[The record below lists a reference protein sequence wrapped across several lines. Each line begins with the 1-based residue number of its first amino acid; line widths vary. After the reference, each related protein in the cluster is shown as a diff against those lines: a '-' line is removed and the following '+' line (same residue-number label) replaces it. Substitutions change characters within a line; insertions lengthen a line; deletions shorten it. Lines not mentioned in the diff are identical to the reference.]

1 MKGLIGKKIG
11 MTQVYDEK
19 GSLTPVT
26 VLQAGPCV
34 VLNVKT
40 KEKDGYSALQ
50 LGFGSGKAKN
60 ESKAVLGTC
69 KKAGCDAKPPRKIG
83 EIRLEADPEAQVGAE
98 LKSDLFA
105 ANEYVDVS
113 GITKGKGY
121 QGVVRRHNFAGGRA
135 SHGGGWH
142 RRTGSIG
149 QKEMPGNVIKGK
161 RMPGQMGN
169 DRRTIQNLR
178 IVKVS
183 QEDSL
188 VFVKGAVPGP
198 NGGIVFIK
206 SAKKKNS

>member
-34 VLNVKT
+34 VLDVKT
-40 KEKDGYSALQ
+40 KERDGYSALQ

-69 KKAGCDAKPPRKIG
+69 KKAGREANPPRKIG
-83 EIRLEADPEAQVGAE
+83 EIRFESDSDAQIGSE
-98 LKSDLFA
+98 LKSDLFVTD
-105 ANEYVDVS
+105 EYVDVT
-113 GITKGKGY
+113 GVTKGKGY
-121 QGVVRRHNFAGGRA
+121 QGVVRRHGFKGGRA

-161 RMPGQMGN
+161 KMPGQMGN
-169 DRRTIQNLR
+169 ARRTIQNLC

-183 QEDSL
+183 QEDNL